1 MTVIDLTRE
10 FVFLNMTSIEIKKEI
25 GKVLD
30 QVPEKFLGDI
40 LNLLKE
46 VKSDQSDSKL
56 ISNFNKILSEDNE
69 LLNKLA
75 Q

>member
-1 MTVIDLTRE
+1 
-10 FVFLNMTSIEIKKEI
+10 MTSIEIKKEI

-46 VKSDQSDSKL
+46 VKLDQSDSKL
-56 ISNFNKILSEDNE
+56 ISNFNKILSEDSE